1 MMNQQLKI
9 DSLYD
14 EMRVMRD
21 QLLNRIELLE
31 SDVEI
36 LTKENMDYAK
46 QMYEL
51 EHYLEDRIDTVL
63 DYLKTIKSN
72 EGLEYKEGSKEV
84 NKKSKETSWLVHWTR
99 DILC

>member
-1 MMNQQLKI
+1 MQPQINI

-21 QLLNRIELLE
+21 HLLNRIELLE

-46 QMYEL
+46 QMYQL
-51 EHYLEDRIDTVL
+51 ENYLEDRIDTML
-63 DYLKTIKSN
+63 EYLKTIKNN
-72 EGLEYKEGSKEV
+72 EGLEYKEGSKEI
-84 NKKSKETSWLVHWTR
+84 NKESKETP
-99 DILC
+99 

>member
-1 MMNQQLKI
+1 MNQQLKI

-31 SDVEI
+31 SDVEL

-51 EHYLEDRIDTVL
+51 ENYLEDRIDTML

-84 NKKSKETSWLVHWTR
+84 NKKSKETS
-99 DILC
+99 

>member
-1 MMNQQLKI
+1 MPPQLNI
-9 DSLYD
+9 NSLYD

-31 SDVEI
+31 SDVEL

-51 EHYLEDRIDTVL
+51 ENYLEDRIDTVL

-84 NKKSKETSWLVHWTR
+84 NKTSKETS
-99 DILC
+99 

>member
-1 MMNQQLKI
+1 MQPHVNI

-21 QLLNRIELLE
+21 HLLNRIELLE
-31 SDVEI
+31 SDIEL

-51 EHYLEDRIDTVL
+51 ENYLEDRIDTML
-63 DYLKTIKSN
+63 DYLKTIRSN
-72 EGLEYKEGSKEV
+72 EGLEYKEGSKEI
-84 NKKSKETSWLVHWTR
+84 NKKSKETS
-99 DILC
+99 

>member
-1 MMNQQLKI
+1 MQPQINI

-31 SDVEI
+31 SDVEL

-51 EHYLEDRIDTVL
+51 ENYLEDRIDTVL

-84 NKKSKETSWLVHWTR
+84 NKKSKETSRLVH
-99 DILC
+99 

>member
-1 MMNQQLKI
+1 MQPHLNI

-31 SDVEI
+31 SDVEL

-51 EHYLEDRIDTVL
+51 ENYLEDRIDTVL

-72 EGLEYKEGSKEV
+72 EGLEYKKGSKEI
-84 NKKSKETSWLVHWTR
+84 NKTSKETS
-99 DILC
+99 

>member
-1 MMNQQLKI
+1 MKMQPQIKI

-31 SDVEI
+31 SDVDL

-51 EHYLEDRIDTVL
+51 ENYVEDRIDTVL
-63 DYLKTIKSN
+63 EYLKTIKSN

-84 NKKSKETSWLVHWTR
+84 NKKSKETSRLVH
-99 DILC
+99 

>member
-1 MMNQQLKI
+1 MQPHLNI

-31 SDVEI
+31 SDVEL

-51 EHYLEDRIDTVL
+51 ENYLEDRIDTVL

-84 NKKSKETSWLVHWTR
+84 NKKSKETSRLVH
-99 DILC
+99 

>member
-1 MMNQQLKI
+1 MKMQPQIKI

-51 EHYLEDRIDTVL
+51 ENYLEDRIDTML
-63 DYLKTIKSN
+63 EYLKTIKNN

-84 NKKSKETSWLVHWTR
+84 NKKSKETP
-99 DILC
+99 

>member
-1 MMNQQLKI
+1 MKPQIKI

-31 SDVEI
+31 SDVDI
-36 LTKENMDYAK
+36 LTKENMEYAK

-51 EHYLEDRIDTVL
+51 ENYLEDRID
-63 DYLKTIKSN
+63 II
-72 EGLEYKEGSKEV
+72 LEHITNLNNSEGSTS
-84 NKKSKETSWLVHWTR
+84 SKE
-99 DILC
+99 IN

>member
-1 MMNQQLKI
+1 MQPQINI

-31 SDVEI
+31 SDVEL

-51 EHYLEDRIDTVL
+51 ENYLEDRIDTVL

-84 NKKSKETSWLVHWTR
+84 NKKSKKTS
-99 DILC
+99 

>member
-1 MMNQQLKI
+1 MQPQINI

-31 SDVEI
+31 SDVEL

-46 QMYEL
+46 QMYDL
-51 EHYLEDRIDTVL
+51 ENYLEDRIDTVL

-84 NKKSKETSWLVHWTR
+84 NKKSKETSRLVH
-99 DILC
+99 

>member
-1 MMNQQLKI
+1 MQPQINI

-51 EHYLEDRIDTVL
+51 ENYLEDRIDTML
-63 DYLKTIKSN
+63 EYLKTIKNN

-84 NKKSKETSWLVHWTR
+84 NKKSKETS
-99 DILC
+99 

>member
-1 MMNQQLKI
+1 MQPQINI

-51 EHYLEDRIDTVL
+51 ENYLEDRIDTVL

-84 NKKSKETSWLVHWTR
+84 NKKSKKTS
-99 DILC
+99 

>member
-1 MMNQQLKI
+1 MQPQINI

-31 SDVEI
+31 SDVEL

-51 EHYLEDRIDTVL
+51 ENYLEDRIDTML

-84 NKKSKETSWLVHWTR
+84 NKKSKETSRLVH
-99 DILC
+99 

>member
-1 MMNQQLKI
+1 MQPQINI

-51 EHYLEDRIDTVL
+51 ENYLEDRIDTVL

-84 NKKSKETSWLVHWTR
+84 NKKSKKTSRLVH
-99 DILC
+99 

>member
-31 SDVEI
+31 SDVEL

-51 EHYLEDRIDTVL
+51 ENYLEVRIDTVL

-72 EGLEYKEGSKEV
+72 ERLEYKEGSKEV
-84 NKKSKETSWLVHWTR
+84 NKKSKETP
-99 DILC
+99 

>member
-1 MMNQQLKI
+1 MQPPINI

-31 SDVEI
+31 SDVEL
-36 LTKENMDYAK
+36 LTKEDMDYAK

-51 EHYLEDRIDTVL
+51 ENYLEDRIDTVL
-63 DYLKTIKSN
+63 EYLKTIKSN

-84 NKKSKETSWLVHWTR
+84 NKTSKETS
-99 DILC
+99 